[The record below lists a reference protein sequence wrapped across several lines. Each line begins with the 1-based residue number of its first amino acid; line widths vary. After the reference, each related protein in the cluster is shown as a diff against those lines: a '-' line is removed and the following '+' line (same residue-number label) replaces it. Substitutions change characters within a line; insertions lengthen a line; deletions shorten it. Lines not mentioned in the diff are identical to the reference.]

1 MKGKSN
7 KCEISQ
13 LIYYQSFYDFTRK
26 SKMIYPELCDQLLI
40 MIALSSW
47 QDVLIILPRLLC
59 HVFHDIIRS
68 IEVAVLF
75 VYRSC
80 KFGPLNDALKSEEA
94 TTKRPSSFRVLL
106 YLIQFLIDIFVIRRV
121 YHEGRVA
128 HQRPLSIT
136 INMVC
141 STTFEIKYAS
151 FE

>member
-1 MKGKSN
+1 MKGESK

-13 LIYYQSFYDFTRK
+13 LIYYHSQYNFTRK

-47 QDVLIILPRLLC
+47 QDVLLSLPKLLC

-121 YHEGRVA
+121 YHEDANNYFFTILFATRINGRC
-128 HQRPLSIT
+128 LSL
-136 INMVC
+136 
-141 STTFEIKYAS
+141 
-151 FE
+151 